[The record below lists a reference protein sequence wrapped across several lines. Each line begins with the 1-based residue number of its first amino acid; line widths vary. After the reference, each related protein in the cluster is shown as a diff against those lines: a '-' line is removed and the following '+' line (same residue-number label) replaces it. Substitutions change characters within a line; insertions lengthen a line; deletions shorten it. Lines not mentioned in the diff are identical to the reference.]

1 MYEDLKTDSKLEIS
15 KVFVINIKNEKE
27 IKSIYLD
34 ENKYL
39 RNLFFLSNDKKIYFL
54 NILTKELEE
63 FNFSRGHQVT
73 YITGN
78 NNNTYLLII
87 FKNCKIY
94 AMDLSSKTIFYF
106 KNLQSVPLNLNEEG
120 KEHIFSPKMQFFA
133 NENLSKAVLYIGEE
147 IIIWFRHQMK
157 YNMKK
162 NIRELTGYHIYIQ
175 LQEEKKSFIK
185 EKYKYIDNLI
195 CFFNNGIFQGS
206 AINIYYFMVFKIQKT
221 NLFKLVIIN
230 YTFFFNKEN
239 MFNCVDNNE
248 IKEKYLI
255 NNEIKKKFNTKY
267 SFTYLMNITEE
278 NNNNKDNLEKIIV
291 KQNRNGKFILIG
303 INFNNCINNTII
315 LFLTESYRFF
325 STKISKLLKVKKF
338 NMTIEDLAFINNDY
352 FFLIYFESGYFII
365 LNTNFQIVKFYDQ
378 ANSFSFFEKSNNI
391 YIFNTFL
398 SINLCKNNS
407 KNNDKISNFHI
418 ITNYNKIISY
428 ENDNLLLDN
437 NNEDKYTKYYDY
449 IIIYTNTNIIG
460 FSVSN
465 KGLSHVDGLLR
476 KDVKDFDDIIYL
488 IEFLQINEFDD
499 NKKGFLFDKVHN
511 YLVLNFGEIFQSL
524 KAVINPLF
532 TENDIDQNM
541 LTNENTGNDISNS
554 NVLKNFFIK
563 FLNIFRYLN
572 IERYSPLSLIS
583 YFIVLTSDF
592 FLFLLSQKD
601 VWIGFLLVELG
612 EKYLL
617 NKLKLRNYK
626 NNINDANYLQGKT
639 SFMIFNPNFLQASSI
654 KGYNRINNYSLFS
667 KLRLL
672 IIFFCLMEF
681 RNNQARN
688 INVLYFI
695 LAKLVVDTLKKENLL
710 DDLNFMIKVVIRN
723 WKYLKSE
730 NMKSGEEYIL
740 NSFSMNQKADT
751 LALLLHTNNFI
762 TSNYIGRKMIV
773 RAGGNVDNMTAV
785 RNNKSRFDFFNDF
798 YSLDE
803 LTNFNNFIINYSTGQ
818 DDILSREFNYFN
830 HLGIIQKWMTYF
842 MNFLYPELF
851 KDYKEYINTHL
862 KQTIS
867 NNIIKKKPENT
878 SQDEKNLSKMIF
890 FNLYIFMNIL
900 IQFNKDIFKYIIN
913 YNPNQK
919 NKLFYMVVPPDMP
932 YLTSEFYAIIYNIID
947 KNDNNKNKRNIYL
960 KEINDIY
967 CKLWER
973 YKKEI
978 EYDINNAFDFCH
990 FLMQKGF
997 KYYLNDSQI
1006 ISNYIEN
1013 NTSENT
1019 HEENTMMYYVF
1030 SLLEFSIII
1039 IHKNDLLGEID
1050 TQKENC
1056 FIFNVINILPDKM
1069 KKNIYELCFLVF
1081 TGHVRDYIYRQIGGG
1096 KNENL
1101 KPQEEYNFNL
1111 CVNFLKTL
1119 YINYISEENPI
1130 VYENINELIQILP
1143 DFMKIQFID
1152 DGLEQLFSAFYNNY
1166 GKYILDTKNIL
1177 NEKNYSRL
1185 DANDEQF
1192 IKEQK
1197 ICENFYNIVFYEKKN
1212 EYNKFNIILSNMINI
1227 IFSGSKHFEFG
1238 IELNN
1243 NKILNIMKNNIHEKF
1258 FDEIIYG
1265 KIDELKITYKDSE
1278 YINKL
1283 IAKIKITIIKIFH
1296 LLSILL
1302 IKFKLL
1308 KLDLKTNQLEI
1319 LRLYV
1324 LLLLLIENEKDYSK
1338 KIDELYNC
1346 LKFII
1351 NNNNSEE
1358 NHNEIIDILININ
1371 LGFIFRRLEPNNTF
1385 KKLEKFIGEKHKNL
1399 MDLYSYTISN
1409 NINIFSKLKGKFKDE
1424 QNKFTLFFSNTNYIK
1439 LLKEIYML
1447 FFSES
1452 LFNQNKDKE
1461 KNKTKE
1467 FFKEQREI
1475 YKILLEKYYNL
1486 TGFNVN
1492 MKIEFEEDWD
1502 LSINN
1507 PIYNL
1512 IISDKFSGRKYYSKN
1527 LFESIISEKTKQNPL
1542 ELPNFN
1548 LPQKE
1553 SESQKIISE
1562 IEISKSD
1569 KSENTKEEEIKLYKL
1584 EIKNKKRKNH
1594 KNFVLSKIDE
1604 YNKFEILSLLI
1615 KKIILNQF
1623 QNQLFMCFK
1632 KRNEILNLEK
1642 LELIRIDT
1650 VNKTKESLILK
1661 EKYVT
1666 LNDYYHKDEYYND
1679 LNQLKPYNV
1688 VKINKYTPGNA
1699 NNSKFFSQLLSKKSI
1714 KHLGNKIQDKL
1725 IEIQNKIKEY
1735 ENFNALIEAKLFNKD
1750 KENNK

>member
-1 MYEDLKTDSKLEIS
+1 MFEELKVDSKLEIS
-15 KVFVINIKNEKE
+15 KVFDINIKNEKE

-34 ENKYL
+34 ENNYL
-39 RNLFFLSNDKKIYFL
+39 KNLFFLSNDNKIYYL

-63 FNFSRGHQVT
+63 FRFSRGHQVIH
-73 YITGN
+73 ITGN
-78 NNNTYLLII
+78 INNTYLIII

-94 AMDLSSKTIFYF
+94 AMDLSSKSIFYF

-120 KEHIFSPKMQFFA
+120 KEHIFSPKMKFFG
-133 NENLSKAVLYIGEE
+133 NDDLSKAVLYMGEE
-147 IIIWFRHQMK
+147 IIIWFRHQIK
-157 YNMKK
+157 YNIKK

-185 EKYKYIDNLI
+185 EKHKYIDNMI
-195 CFFNNGIFQGS
+195 CFFNNDIFQGS

-239 MFNCVDNNE
+239 MFNCVDNAD

-255 NNEIKKKFNTKY
+255 NNEIKKKFSTKY
-267 SFTYLMNITEE
+267 SFTYLMNISEE
-278 NNNNKDNLEKIIV
+278 NNNKDNLETIIV
-291 KQNRNGKFILIG
+291 KQNRSGLLILIG
-303 INFNNCINNTII
+303 INFNNSNNNVLI
-315 LFLTESYRFF
+315 LFLSESYRFF
-325 STKISKLLKVKKF
+325 SAKISTLLKMKKF
-338 NMTIEDLAFINNDY
+338 NPIIEDLAFINNDY
-352 FFLIYFESGYFII
+352 FFLVYFTKGYFIL
-365 LNTNFQIVKFYDQ
+365 LNTNFQVVKFYDPS
-378 ANSFSFFEKSNNI
+378 NIFSFFEKSSNI

-398 SINLCKNNS
+398 SFNLCKNNNTNDK
-407 KNNDKISNFHI
+407 KNNYHIS
-418 ITNYNKIISY
+418 TNYNKIISY
-428 ENDNLLLDN
+428 ENSNILGDNASN
-437 NNEDKYTKYYDY
+437 AKYTKYYDY
-449 IIIYTNTNIIG
+449 IIVYTDSTIYG

-465 KGLSHVDGLLR
+465 KGLSHIDGLLR
-476 KDVKDFDDIIYL
+476 KDVKDFNDIIYF
-488 IEFLQINEFDD
+488 IEFLQLNEFDD

-524 KAVINPLF
+524 KAVINPLLS
-532 TENDIDQNM
+532 ENDMDQN
-541 LTNENTGNDISNS
+541 LTNNDNTINDISNS

-572 IERYSPLSLIS
+572 IDHYSPLSLVS

-592 FLFLLSQKD
+592 FLFLLNQKD
-601 VWIGFLLVELG
+601 VWIAFLLIELG

-617 NKLKLRNYK
+617 HKLKLRNYK
-626 NNINDANYLQGKT
+626 NNINDAKYLQCET
-639 SFMIFNPNFLQASSI
+639 SFLIFNPNFLQASTV
-654 KGYNRINNYSLFS
+654 KGYNRINNFSLFS

-688 INVLYFI
+688 INVLYFV
-695 LAKLVVDTLKKENLL
+695 LAKLVVDKLKKENIL
-710 DDLNFMIKVVIRN
+710 DDLNYMIKVVIRN

-762 TSNYIGRKMIV
+762 TSNYIGRKMV
-773 RAGGNVDNMTAV
+773 MRSGGNADNMTAV
-785 RNNKSRFDFFNDF
+785 RNTKSRFDFFNDF

-803 LTNFNNFIINYSTGQ
+803 LTNFNNFIVNYSTGQ
-818 DDILSREFNYFN
+818 DDILSREFNFFN

-842 MNFLYPELF
+842 INFLYPELF
-851 KDYKEYINTHL
+851 KDYKQYITTHL

-867 NNIIKKKPENT
+867 NNIKKKPENT
-878 SQDEKNLSKMIF
+878 SQEEKNLNKMIF

-919 NKLFYMVVPPDMP
+919 NKLFYIVLPPDIP
-932 YLTSEFYAIIYNIID
+932 YLTSEFYAIIYNIIE
-947 KNDNNKNKRNIYL
+947 KNDNSKNKRNIYL

-967 CKLWER
+967 CQLWER
-973 YKKEI
+973 YKKQI
-978 EYDINNAFDFCH
+978 EFDINKSFDFCH

-997 KYYLNDSQI
+997 KYYLNDSQLS
-1006 ISNYIEN
+1006 SNYVEN
-1013 NTSENT
+1013 KNKTNEKIN
-1019 HEENTMMYYVF
+1019 EENTMMYYVF
-1030 SLLEFSIII
+1030 SLLEFSIIV

-1050 TQKENC
+1050 TKKENC
-1056 FIFNVINILPDKM
+1056 FIYNVINILPDKF
-1069 KKNIYELCFLVF
+1069 KKNIYELCFIVF
-1081 TGHVRDYIYRQIGGG
+1081 TGHIRDYIYRQIGGG

-1111 CVNFLKTL
+1111 CVNFMKEI

-1143 DFMKIQFID
+1143 DFMKLQFID
-1152 DGLEQLFSAFYNNY
+1152 DGLEHLLLAFYNNY
-1166 GKYILDTKNIL
+1166 GKYILDTNNIL
-1177 NEKNYSRL
+1177 NEKYYNYL
-1185 DANDEQF
+1185 NANDEAF

-1197 ICENFYNIVFYEKKN
+1197 ISESFYKIIFYDKQN
-1212 EYNKFNIILSNMINI
+1212 EYNKFNIILSNMINM
-1227 IFSGSKHFEFG
+1227 IFNGSKHFEFG
-1238 IELNN
+1238 IELDN

-1278 YINKL
+1278 YISKL

-1302 IKFKLL
+1302 MKFKLL
-1308 KLDLKTNQLEI
+1308 KFNLKTDQLEI
-1319 LRLYV
+1319 IRLYV
-1324 LLLLLIENEKDYSK
+1324 LLLLLIENENNYSK

-1351 NNNNSEE
+1351 NNNSEE
-1358 NHNEIIDILININ
+1358 SHKGIIDILININ

-1385 KKLEKFIGEKHKNL
+1385 KELEKFIGEKHKNL
-1399 MDLYSYTISN
+1399 MDLYSCTISN
-1409 NINIFSKLKGKFKDE
+1409 NINIFSKLKGKFRDKE
-1424 QNKFTLFFSNTNYIK
+1424 NTFTLFFSNMNYIK

-1452 LFNQNKDKE
+1452 LYNQNKDKDQN
-1461 KNKTKE
+1461 KNKE

-1527 LFESIISEKTKQNPL
+1527 LFDSIISDQTKQNPL

-1553 SESQKIISE
+1553 SESKQKILDV
-1562 IEISKSD
+1562 EISKS
-1569 KSENTKEEEIKLYKL
+1569 ENKNEEEIKLYKL
-1584 EIKNKKRKNH
+1584 EIKNKSRKKT
-1594 KNFVLSKIDE
+1594 KNFVQSKMGE
-1604 YNKFEILSLLI
+1604 CNKFEILSLLI
-1615 KKIILNQF
+1615 KKIILNKF

-1642 LELIRIDT
+1642 LEIIGVDT
-1650 VNKTKESLILK
+1650 INKTQESIELK
-1661 EKYVT
+1661 EKYMT

-1679 LNQLKPYNV
+1679 LSQLKPYSV
-1688 VKINKYTPGNA
+1688 VKINKFAPGNA
-1699 NNSKFFSQLLSKKSI
+1699 NNSKFFGELLSKKSI
-1714 KHLGNKIQDKL
+1714 KHLGSKIQDKL

-1735 ENFNALIEAKLFNKD
+1735 EDFNTLIETKLFNKD
-1750 KENNK
+1750 K